1 MTRDASDRAPAAF
14 AGPSS
19 EAPAAR
25 PSITAFFLCYN
36 DVGTIASMVIVVDR
50 TLRQLTDD
58 YEIVVGN
65 DASTDHSAQV
75 LADLQKHYPRLRVL
89 THEKNR
95 GYGGNL
101 RSGIAACTKDLFF
114 YTDGDA
120 QYDPAELALLYPHLT
135 PDVDVVQGWKIERQD
150 PLHRK
155 IIGRLYHHFV
165 RAWFNLHLRDVDCDF
180 RLIRRHV
187 LESFPLES
195 DTGCIT
201 VELMTRIE
209 MGGFSVAE
217 VPVHHY
223 HRAYGES
230 QFFNFKRVARTL
242 IQLAELWVHVRLRLR
257 IRSRGRAQV
266 PATPP
271 RQPDR
276 GSLG

>member
-1 MTRDASDRAPAAF
+1 
-14 AGPSS
+14 
-19 EAPAAR
+19 
-25 PSITAFFLCYN
+25 
-36 DVGTIASMVIVVDR
+36 MVIVADR
-50 TLRQLTDD
+50 TLRDVADD
-58 YEIVVGN
+58 YEIIVGN

-89 THEKNR
+89 THQKNR

-120 QYDPAELALLYPHLT
+120 QYDPAELALLYERLT
-135 PDVDVVQGWKIERQD
+135 PDVDVVQGWKIERHD

-155 IIGRLYHHFV
+155 LIGRVYHHFV
-165 RAWFNLHLRDVDCDF
+165 RAWFGLHLRDVDCDF

-201 VELMTRIE
+201 VELMTRTE
-209 MGGFSVAE
+209 MGGFRVAE

-230 QFFNFKRVARTL
+230 QFFNFGRVARTL
-242 IQLAELWVHVRLRLR
+242 IQLTELWVHLRLR
-257 IRSRGRAQV
+257 VRIRTRGRPQE

-271 RQPDR
+271 RQPER
-276 GSLG
+276 RHLG